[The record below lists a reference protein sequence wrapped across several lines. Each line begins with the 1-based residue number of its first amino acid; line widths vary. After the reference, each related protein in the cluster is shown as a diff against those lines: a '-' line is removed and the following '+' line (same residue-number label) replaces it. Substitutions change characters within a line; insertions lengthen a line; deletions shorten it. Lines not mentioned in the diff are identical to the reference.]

1 MHVGASEVEF
11 RVVPNRPQIV
21 LCYLLGPVGGW
32 YFLSHSVYRN
42 VWAVRFH
49 ACHSL
54 LLSSVFISGW
64 LLLSIAQALTP
75 WFYSTVFRE
84 MRLVGMLGSCPVW
97 VMAMIA
103 AYRGDRFI
111 AIPVIHE
118 LAVKFARHV
127 EHTAEQH

>member
-1 MHVGASEVEF
+1 MHVEASEVEF
-11 RVVPNRPQIV
+11 RIVPNRLRSV
-21 LCYLLGPVGGW
+21 LCYLLGPAGGW

-54 LLSSVFISGW
+54 LLSSVFICGW
-64 LLLSIAQALTP
+64 LLLSIAQTLTP
-75 WFYSTVFRE
+75 WFISNLFRE
-84 MRLVGMLGSCPVW
+84 MRLIGMLGSLPVW
-97 VMAMIA
+97 VIAMIA

>member
-1 MHVGASEVEF
+1 MHEASEVAF
-11 RVVPNRPQIV
+11 RVIPTRLQSV
-21 LCYLLGPVGGW
+21 LCYLLGPIGGW
-32 YFLSHSVYRN
+32 HFLSHSVYRN

-54 LLSSVFISGW
+54 LLSSVFICGW
-64 LLLSIAQALTP
+64 LLLSIAQTLSP
-75 WFYSTVFRE
+75 WFYSTLFRE

-103 AYRGDRFI
+103 AYRGERFI

-127 EHTAEQH
+127 EHAAERH